1 MKKLALTCWFLLCLL
16 SVIYAQEFTKT
27 EFGMK
32 LNSNSVAIEVQ
43 FYSPTIVRILKSP
56 QGNTFSKESLSVIK
70 KPETVQL
77 NIKQRAEW
85 ISINSS
91 KLKVVVNSKSGAIAF
106 TTLAGVDLLSE
117 NEAGFTDFNDIGT
130 KTYTV
135 SQSFMLK
142 KDETIYGLGQQ
153 QRSQLS
159 LRNVKLHMV
168 QGNTDDYVPFMVST
182 KGYGLFWDN
191 YSPTVFEDKPESTSF
206 TSEIGDCIDY
216 YFMLGGNIDGSIA

>member
-77 NIKQRAEW
+77 NIKQR
-85 ISINSS
+85 IS
-91 KLKVVVNSKSGAIAF
+91 
-106 TTLAGVDLLSE
+106 
-117 NEAGFTDFNDIGT
+117 
-130 KTYTV
+130 
-135 SQSFMLK
+135 
-142 KDETIYGLGQQ
+142 
-153 QRSQLS
+153 
-159 LRNVKLHMV
+159 
-168 QGNTDDYVPFMVST
+168 
-182 KGYGLFWDN
+182 
-191 YSPTVFEDKPESTSF
+191 
-206 TSEIGDCIDY
+206 
-216 YFMLGGNIDGSIA
+216 